1 MSNCRQQLLEEA
13 FCAGTSTTVENDN
26 VSSDS
31 ELQLS
36 DSDIADTPP
45 PEVEIDH
52 TPGEDIADQ
61 PSGASGSSTTERSD
75 EEIEIQLLDKPH
87 QPRSGVFP
95 KRQFGQQ
102 KPEYRSWFD
111 NELWSDWLHWETKNN
126 RAYCFMSK
134 CVFCTN

>member
-1 MSNCRQQLLEEA
+1 MSNCRQQSLKEA

-31 ELQLS
+31 ELRLS

-95 KRQFGQQ
+95 KRQFGQ
-102 KPEYRSWFD
+102 KPEYCPIMTLLNVDLLESASFIPSRLRYGLYRKLS
-111 NELWSDWLHWETKNN
+111 L
-126 RAYCFMSK
+126 
-134 CVFCTN
+134 